1 MADDLR
7 LLQRAKAL
15 DEAALA
21 EIHERY
27 YTSIYQYIAFRIN
40 DLQTVE
46 DLTSEVFLR
55 LLRAIRDKNAPQ
67 DTLRGWLYGVASHV
81 VKEHYRKMKRM
92 NFAPLEDEL
101 MSNDERVEDQIQNK
115 LVWEAIRSVL
125 GELTEEQQHVLALR
139 FGFGMRAATQQYQSL
154 ANRAHGKLLR
164 RIASDRLR
172 PFQNRHKGLACD
184 VGRVSDRK
192 APQSPTSF
200 ESTPWR
206 RVSTGWV
213 GTNHELAE
221 LASVFLRPQDRN
233 RRG

>member
-67 DTLRGWLYGVASHV
+67 NTLRGWLYGVASHV

-139 FGFGMRAATQQYQSL
+139 FGFGMRVREIAQRLDKSEGSVKMLQVRAISTLTQ
-154 ANRAHGKLLR
+154 KLQ
-164 RIASDRLR
+164 
-172 PFQNRHKGLACD
+172 PG
-184 VGRVSDRK
+184 G
-192 APQSPTSF
+192 
-200 ESTPWR
+200 
-206 RVSTGWV
+206 TGI
-213 GTNHELAE
+213 
-221 LASVFLRPQDRN
+221 
-233 RRG
+233 